1 MSARRNVRL
10 RREYLYRKGL
20 GTKEQEVYEKK
31 RMVKTALAEGKPIPT
46 ELKNEYAQLQKDIDF
61 DDETTEGVKST
72 QDDEYNRAGV
82 LDPKVLVTTAR
93 DPSSRLVSFAKE
105 LKLCFPNAQ
114 RLNRGNAILKDLF
127 DSCRSEDVTDV
138 IILHEHR
145 GEPDGMVSSH
155 LPYGPTAYFGL
166 YNAVLRHDLPERA
179 DQMSEAYPHLIFS
192 GFNSKL
198 GKRVM
203 SILKYLFPVP
213 KDESRRSMSFIN
225 QNDTISFRHH
235 TYKNTGHKE
244 IELKEVGPR
253 LEMKLYQI
261 KLGTLEMAEAEN
273 EWVLRPYMNTAKKR
287 KALG

>member
-10 RREYLYRKGL
+10 RKEYLYRKGL
-20 GTKEQEVYEKK
+20 GAKEQEQYEKK
-31 RMVKTALAEGKPIPT
+31 RLIKTALAEGKPIPT
-46 ELKNEYAQLQKDIDF
+46 ELKKEYTQLQKEIDF

-72 QDDEYNRAGV
+72 LDDEYNRAGIA
-82 LDPKVLVTTAR
+82 DPKVLITTAR
-93 DPSSRLVSFAKE
+93 DPSSRLVAFSKE

-114 RLNRGNAILKDLF
+114 RINRGNSVLKELF

-138 IILHEHR
+138 IIVHEHR
-145 GEPDGMVSSH
+145 GEPDGLVISH
-155 LPYGPTAYFGL
+155 LPYGPTAYFGI

-179 DQMSEAYPHLIFS
+179 EQMSEAYPHLIFS

-198 GKRVM
+198 GSRVM
-203 SILKYLFPVP
+203 TILKYLFPVP
-213 KDESRRSMSFIN
+213 KADSRRTMSFVN
-225 QNDTISFRHH
+225 QNDIISFRHH
-235 TYKNTGHKE
+235 VYKSTGHKQ

-253 LEMKLYQI
+253 LELKLYQI
-261 KLGTLEMAEAEN
+261 KLGTLEMTEAEN